1 MNESE
6 YWEMLWNNPDIE
18 IEHDKIEAK
27 LEEYGDLRLAQRLKN
42 KICRAG

>member
-18 IEHDKIEAK
+18 IEHDLLEAEF
-27 LEEYGDLRLAQRLKN
+27 EEYNDLQLAQRLKN